1 METTETDTVLATT
14 TSELVKDAAIK
25 AAAGAIV
32 AVAVTQL
39 ATYAVNKIVEKYQ
52 DRKAIKAAITTV
64 V

>member
-52 DRKAIKAAITTV
+52 DRKTRKTAITTV